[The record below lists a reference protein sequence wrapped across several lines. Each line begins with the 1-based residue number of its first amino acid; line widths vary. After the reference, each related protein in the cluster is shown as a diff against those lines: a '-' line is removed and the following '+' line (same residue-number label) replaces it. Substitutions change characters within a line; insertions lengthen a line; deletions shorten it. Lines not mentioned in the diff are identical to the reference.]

1 MYNTAM
7 KKILMILIVMALA
20 LTASACNDASMEQ
33 VQQTAVAAPSPT
45 IAVATQAP
53 TIVPTSVPTTVPT
66 LIPTTTPA
74 PTPTYIFVGQVM
86 CSANEYVNIR
96 EHASTDS
103 EIVGALP
110 SGESADVIEFLDG
123 WVHISYGR
131 TVGYVSSDYTI
142 RLCIPDVPVPM
153 GEWAMI
159 LVNPTN
165 LLPEGFVVELADF
178 EGGQVDSRILEV
190 ATAMFADAKKAGV
203 DLMLVDAFR
212 SEATQSAQFE
222 AKVQQYIDKGY
233 SRADAQIKAATIT
246 ARPNTS
252 EHQTGLVLD
261 IVTPTYTK
269 RNSGFADTEAFKWL
283 DENAHNYGFTLR
295 YKEDKQDITKVIF
308 ESWLWRY
315 VGVEAADAMKVS
327 GECLEEYLGILD

>member
-1 MYNTAM
+1 M
-7 KKILMILIVMALA
+7 KKALLIVLAIILIFSVGGCGKDTEEAQE
-20 LTASACNDASMEQ
+20 TEQ
-33 VQQTAVAAPSPT
+33 PT
-45 IAVATQAP
+45 P
-53 TIVPTSVPTTVPT
+53 TTPVPTSVPTSVPT
-66 LIPTTTPA
+66 IAPTAVPTTTPA
-74 PTPTYIFVGQVM
+74 PTPTYTFVGQVM
-86 CSANEYVNIR
+86 SIADEYVNIR
-96 EHASTDS
+96 EQAGTDS
-103 EIVGALP
+103 EIVGAFP
-110 SGESADVIEFLDG
+110 SGDTADVIAFSGD
-123 WVHISYGR
+123 WVQISYGDV
-131 TVGYVSSDYTI
+131 VGYVSEAYTI
-142 RLCIPDVPVPM
+142 RLCIPEVPVPM

-165 LLPEGFVVELADF
+165 LLPEDFAVELADF
-178 EGGQVDSRILEV
+178 EGGQVDVRILEV
-190 ATAMFADAKKAGV
+190 ATAMFADAKLAGV

-233 SRADAQIKAATIT
+233 SRADAETKAATIT

-269 RNSGFADTEAFKWL
+269 RNSGFADTDAFKWL

-295 YKEDKQDITKVIF
+295 YKQGKEDITKVIF
-308 ESWLWRY
+308 ESWHWRF

-327 GECLEEYLGILD
+327 GQCLEEYLGILD